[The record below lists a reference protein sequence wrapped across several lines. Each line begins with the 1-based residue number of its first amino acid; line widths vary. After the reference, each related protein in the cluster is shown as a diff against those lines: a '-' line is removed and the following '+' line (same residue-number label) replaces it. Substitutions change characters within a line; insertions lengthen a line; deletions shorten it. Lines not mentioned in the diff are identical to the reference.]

1 MLVGDP
7 HDRSHGRN
15 RPGRDAGPAA
25 LAGPLDQHQDHRAV
39 AASETGHRI
48 EVAGLPTVLTKVQ
61 YLPPPDFEAKTFA
74 DFMVLGMIMTALPAV
89 NAIPAVVAAPHGIV
103 TYTDLP
109 LTLPRGWAAVGR

>member
-1 MLVGDP
+1 MHCGDADAEVGD
-7 HDRSHGRN
+7 RTVIELNVRWKKGST
-15 RPGRDAGPAA
+15 
-25 LAGPLDQHQDHRAV
+25 LDPDWQI
-39 AASETGHRI
+39 EEGHRI

-89 NAIPAVVAAPHGIV
+89 NAIPAVVAAPPGIV